1 MLVNVDAG
9 AVGDVLKSHEV
20 VEKTYI
26 SQEPIIDMNFDM
38 NYGARTHFS
47 DISCFKKSSLNGEK
61 EFCGYF
67 LPFFVFT
74 FTLC

>member
-1 MLVNVDAG
+1 MG
-9 AVGDVLKSHEV
+9 AVEDVLKSHEV

-26 SQEPIIDMNFDM
+26 SQEPMIDMNFDM
-38 NYGARTHFS
+38 NYDARTHFP
-47 DISCFKKSSLNGEK
+47 DISSLNGEK

>member
-1 MLVNVDAG
+1 MLVNVYAG
-9 AVGDVLKSHEV
+9 AVEDVLKSHEV

-38 NYGARTHFS
+38 NYDARTHFS